1 MTRFQRV
8 AALAAFSLCV
18 GGIGTLA
25 TPGTASELAK
35 AAIGAPAAA
44 TDLPNV
50 PTTVTVPTI
59 DLTTVKTTKPVP
71 APDGIHVQM
80 IPQEEVDADADY
92 ASLAEAVAAQDM
104 PDDVD
109 PQLACL
115 AGAIFYES
123 KGEPLSGQL
132 AVANVI
138 MNRVESGRF
147 PSTICGVV
155 TQRGQFSFVRGGKI
169 PKIDTGRK
177 AYHTAMAVA
186 QVAMDGDWE
195 KDPAP
200 DALFFHAKRV
210 RPGWGKAQVATIG
223 HHVFYR

>member
-1 MTRFQRV
+1 MTVSQRV
-8 AALAAFSLCV
+8 AAAAAFLLCV
-18 GGIGTLA
+18 SGIGALTS
-25 TPGTASELAK
+25 PGAASELAS
-35 AAIGAPAAA
+35 AALDGSSPAS
-44 TDLPNV
+44 DLANV
-50 PTTVTVPTI
+50 PTSITVPTLN
-59 DLTTVKTTKPVP
+59 LTTRPVP
-71 APDGIHVQM
+71 APDGVQVQM
-80 IPQEEVDADADY
+80 IPVEDAVADADY
-92 ASLAEAVAAQDM
+92 ASLAEAVAAQAM
-104 PDDVD
+104 PDEVD
-109 PQLACL
+109 PQLSCL
-115 AGAIFYES
+115 AGAIYFES

-155 TQRGQFSFVRGGKI
+155 TQPGQFSFVRGGKI
-169 PKIDTGRK
+169 PSIDPARK
-177 AYHTAMAVA
+177 AYRTAMAVA
-186 QVAMDGDWE
+186 QVAMTDDWS

>member
-8 AALAAFSLCV
+8 AAIAAFSLCV

-25 TPGTASELAK
+25 SPGTASELAK
-35 AAIGAPAAA
+35 AALDAPSAAS
-44 TDLPNV
+44 DLPNV
-50 PTTVTVPTI
+50 PTSVTVPKT
-59 DLTTVKTTKPVP
+59 DTAATTKPVP

-80 IPQEEVDADADY
+80 IPDEEVEADADY

-104 PDDVD
+104 PDEVD

-169 PKIDTGRK
+169 PSIDTHRK
-177 AYHTAMAVA
+177 AYRTAMAVA